1 MTKADIAER
10 IHTKL
15 GFTKKESAELLE
27 GVFAILK
34 KTLSSGEKIK
44 IAGFGKFEVKNKAQR
59 RGRNPVTGEAMAI
72 TPRKVLTFKSSR
84 LLKKQMNS
92 D

>member
-1 MTKADIAER
+1 MV
-10 IHTKL
+10 
-15 GFTKKESAELLE
+15 ESALN
-27 GVFAILK
+27 ILK
-34 KTLSSGEKIK
+34 DALANGEHVK

>member
-34 KTLSSGEKIK
+34 RFAS
-44 IAGFGKFEVKNKAQR
+44 
-59 RGRNPVTGEAMAI
+59 
-72 TPRKVLTFKSSR
+72 
-84 LLKKQMNS
+84 
-92 D
+92 